1 MSDQLNLNTFGLKF
15 DLHLLHFDTNLL
27 KVACLQ
33 MINALVATPD
43 DLDFRLHLRNEIIRE
58 GFSDALP
65 GLREMDQD
73 DLNVQLDIFD
83 EHKDDDAVE
92 FQHRYNDIQLHMD
105 DMQELFSVLNT
116 VVEDTPSHGYFLSIL
131 QHLLLIRDDVFARP
145 QYFRLIE
152 ECVSQIV
159 LQKQGVDPDFAAQKL
174 TIDVDSLVGKYV
186 PSKVKSSHTES
197 PSQIPMNCGRVH
209 YSSRSCN

>member
-1 MSDQLNLNTFGLKF
+1 
-15 DLHLLHFDTNLL
+15 
-27 KVACLQ
+27 

-58 GFSDALP
+58 GFAEALP
-65 GLREMDQD
+65 GLRDMDQD

-92 FQHRYNDIQLHMD
+92 FQHRFNDITLHMD
-105 DMQELFSVLNT
+105 SSKEIFSVLHT
-116 VVEDTPSHGYFLSIL
+116 VTEDTASQNYFLSIL

-145 QYFRLIE
+145 QYFKLIE

-159 LQKQGVDPDFAAQKL
+159 LQKSGVDPDFGARKL
-174 TIDVDSLVGKYV
+174 TIDVDALVGKSIIY
-186 PSKVKSSHTES
+186 
-197 PSQIPMNCGRVH
+197 IIGG
-209 YSSRSCN
+209 

>member
-1 MSDQLNLNTFGLKF
+1 
-15 DLHLLHFDTNLL
+15 
-27 KVACLQ
+27 

-105 DMQELFSVLNT
+105 DIHELFSVLNT
-116 VVEDTPSHGYFLSIL
+116 VVEDTPSYSYFLSIL

-145 QYFRLIE
+145 QYFRLAE

-159 LQKQGVDPDFAAQKL
+159 LQKQGVDPDFGARKL
-174 TIDVDSLVGKYV
+174 EIDVDSLVAVSYTHLTL
-186 PSKVKSSHTES
+186 PT
-197 PSQIPMNCGRVH
+197 ILRV
-209 YSSRSCN
+209 

>member
-1 MSDQLNLNTFGLKF
+1 M
-15 DLHLLHFDTNLL
+15 
-27 KVACLQ
+27 Q

-58 GFSDALP
+58 GFFDALS

-73 DLNVQLDIFD
+73 DLNVQLDIFE

-105 DMQELFSVLNT
+105 DVQELFSVLNT
-116 VVEDTPSHGYFLSIL
+116 VVEDTPSHNYFLSIL

-145 QYFRLIE
+145 QYFKLIE
-152 ECVSQIV
+152 ECVSQVV
-159 LQKQGVDPDFAAQKL
+159 LQKSGVDPDFAAKKL
-174 TIDVDSLVGKYV
+174 SIDVDALVGK
-186 PSKVKSSHTES
+186 
-197 PSQIPMNCGRVH
+197 
-209 YSSRSCN
+209 

>member
-1 MSDQLNLNTFGLKF
+1 MAFTSFLFFFSFIFLQ
-15 DLHLLHFDTNLL
+15 
-27 KVACLQ
+27 VACLQ

-58 GFSDALP
+58 GFAEALP

-92 FQHRYNDIQLHMD
+92 FQHRFNDITLHMD
-105 DMQELFSVLNT
+105 NPKELFSVLNT
-116 VVEDTPSHGYFLSIL
+116 VVEDTPSQNYFLSVL
-131 QHLLLIRDDVFARP
+131 QHMLLIRDDVFARP
-145 QYFRLIE
+145 QYFKLIE

-159 LQKQGVDPDFAAQKL
+159 LQKSGVDPDFGARKL
-174 TIDVDSLVGKYV
+174 TIDIESLVGKA
-186 PSKVKSSHTES
+186 SLFKLLLFFLRFS
-197 PSQIPMNCGRVH
+197 PTGQYI
-209 YSSRSCN
+209 

>member
-1 MSDQLNLNTFGLKF
+1 
-15 DLHLLHFDTNLL
+15 
-27 KVACLQ
+27 

-58 GFSDALP
+58 GFAEALP

-92 FQHRYNDIQLHMD
+92 FQHRFNDITIHMD
-105 DMQELFSVLNT
+105 NAKELFSMLHT
-116 VVEDTPSHGYFLSIL
+116 VTEDTPSQNYFLSIL

-145 QYFRLIE
+145 QYFKLVE

-159 LQKQGVDPDFAAQKL
+159 LQKSGVDPDFGARKL
-174 TIDVDSLVGKYV
+174 AIDFESLVGKICSYEV
-186 PSKVKSSHTES
+186 FQSRLLRTAIFMKFFQRYAFYFLEGQMEVAQVEDLNKKMKALEEKV
-197 PSQIPMNCGRVH
+197 
-209 YSSRSCN
+209 